1 LLPFVVL
8 IVAFAVFLLVGRAG
22 LVWFDPWTHG
32 LRAALA
38 CMLLLTASGHW
49 GKRRPDLIAMVPA
62 QFPRPDLIVT
72 ITGILEIAGAVG
84 LILEPTHRVAAL
96 ALVLLFVAM
105 FSANVRAA
113 RERLT
118 IGEKPVLG
126 VLPRGAIQIVFIAE
140 ALLCAL

>member
-1 LLPFVVL
+1 
-8 IVAFAVFLLVGRAG
+8 
-22 LVWFDPWTHG
+22 
-32 LRAALA
+32 
-38 CMLLLTASGHW
+38 
-49 GKRRPDLIAMVPA
+49 MVPA

-84 LILEPTHRVAAL
+84 LILEPTHRVAVLAL
-96 ALVLLFVAM
+96 ALLFVAM